1 MAKSLKKNYIF
12 SLIYTLSGMLFPLI
26 TFPYAARVLMADGI
40 GQVNFYTS
48 IIQYI
53 VLFSCL
59 GIPMYAIRET
69 ARVRDNKEKLNQTTL
84 EILALHT
91 ILTLIGYIVVFILCV
106 TVAQIQANIPLFL
119 VISLSILFNA
129 IGVEWFYQGTEEF
142 KYITVRG
149 LTVKIA
155 MTVFLFIFVKTRE
168 DLLWYGVYTILGSVG
183 NNLFNFIHLRKY
195 IHVDIARIKALRPMH
210 HLTPA
215 LRIFVFTLITSI
227 YVNLDT
233 VMLGFLQDNTAVG
246 YYTGATKLTKL
257 LMGIITS
264 LGTVMLPRLSNL
276 IQRGER
282 EEFNRLAQRAIDYV
296 ITLSTPIT
304 IGLLVTAPTL
314 IHIFCGK
321 DYEPAILTL
330 QILSPIILVISISQ
344 VIGLQILY
352 PQGKEKLVIISTF
365 IGAVVN
371 FSLNMILI
379 PKLSHNGAAVATSI
393 AETCVTVSMLFI
405 ARRYIPVRLFT
416 GLHMKCIVSALI
428 MGAICFALMQLQFSN
443 IASLI
448 IVPTVGAVIY
458 GSLLFA
464 AKNPFV
470 GMIKET
476 ITRKIKCNKN
486 QESND

>member
-1 MAKSLKKNYIF
+1 
-12 SLIYTLSGMLFPLI
+12 
-26 TFPYAARVLMADGI
+26 
-40 GQVNFYTS
+40 
-48 IIQYI
+48 
-53 VLFSCL
+53 
-59 GIPMYAIRET
+59 
-69 ARVRDNKEKLNQTTL
+69 
-84 EILALHT
+84 
-91 ILTLIGYIVVFILCV
+91 
-106 TVAQIQANIPLFL
+106 
-119 VISLSILFNA
+119 
-129 IGVEWFYQGTEEF
+129 
-142 KYITVRG
+142 
-149 LTVKIA
+149 
-155 MTVFLFIFVKTRE
+155 
-168 DLLWYGVYTILGSVG
+168 
-183 NNLFNFIHLRKY
+183 
-195 IHVDIARIKALRPMH
+195 
-210 HLTPA
+210 
-215 LRIFVFTLITSI
+215 
-227 YVNLDT
+227 
-233 VMLGFLQDNTAVG
+233 LQDNTAVG